1 MSFGTVIGYIED
13 RKSSCKSD
21 STHRILSASEGM
33 SSWAADSETLSVAAR
48 ISAARAACE
57 NWERMNRVT
66 QTGSNRNDDG
76 LTWISLAPMERNRSV
91 VSLWKSSRISCVTWD
106 GSVSAASSSFL
117 ALEDAR
123 SMANCELRFS
133 SCISIAV
140 HVGAAG
146 QIKSEIYF

>member
-1 MSFGTVIGYIED
+1 MED
-13 RKSSCKSD
+13 RTSSCNCVERYE
-21 STHRILSASEGM
+21 STHRILSASAGM

-57 NWERMNRVT
+57 NRERMNRVT

-76 LTWISLAPMERNRSV
+76 LTWISFAPMERNRSV

-117 ALEDAR
+117 AFEDAR
-123 SMANCELRFS
+123 SMANCELRLS
-133 SCISIAV
+133 SCISFSIAV

>member
-1 MSFGTVIGYIED
+1 
-13 RKSSCKSD
+13 
-21 STHRILSASEGM
+21 
-33 SSWAADSETLSVAAR
+33 
-48 ISAARAACE
+48 
-57 NWERMNRVT
+57 MNRVIEFRLD
-66 QTGSNRNDDG
+66 QTNNNG